1 MPGRAGG
8 PGLVAQTLL
17 KPIEL
22 EETVADQDRQERL
35 SPRFCNDSATRLPGM
50 NNITTHRTAR
60 EHILKSNVVLVTGA
74 L

>member
-35 SPRFCNDSATRLPGM
+35 SPKFCNDSATRLPGT

-60 EHILKSNVVLVTGA
+60 EHILKSNVVLVTAA